1 MKPISSGLCEMALGM
16 EQGLV
21 TQDLSGVDAGMVW
34 DTGGTQLVTAPAGET
49 GASWIDGGADGEPGM
64 AEGLEAA
71 KEADSG
77 DMSQQSFLV
86 NLYKFM
92 KDRGTP
98 IERIPHLGFKQVNL
112 ATLYKA
118 VEKLGGYEVVTT
130 SRLWKNIYDE
140 LGGNP
145 GSTSAATCTR
155 RHYEKLVLPYERHLK
170 GEEDKPLPASKPR
183 KQYRVVKA
191 KDGKGSGTELKDQGN
206 KRKAAK
212 DVQQIGGS
220 NAASPLAEAEDS
232 GRGQNEG
239 APPGPATAEEREC
252 PQVESAEKGGGRSPG
267 RAGEEVWGAGGGA
280 EEGQGPKREQDIISP
295 LAKKKRFA
303 ATELPLAR
311 PSVIQPPRPAA
322 PVAPLPLYPAR
333 DEKGSRGCE
342 LPFSGLQLLQPFP
355 TRASPMS
362 RFRGFRDLSAFVLPL
377 DKGSRRP
384 GRPGDRAAEL
394 ALPRVAPWVPE
405 PKGEALRVGP
415 LPAPSHQPKACWV
428 PPLTVALPRKV
439 PAKRAKLD
447 GALLQPRP
455 ELRTKDCETNCY
467 GRKLRVVSPLQLAR
481 EPEGKDRQA
490 GEGKALKSP
499 LPAVPG
505 WLLAAPGFPDAAVTD
520 GLRAH
525 FPAGY
530 VLPVKEHP
538 LYSTLPT
545 SLALNPFVV
554 PAVPGEGLGVPL
566 DLYKHLAASS
576 SCDSLLHNR
585 LCPLACYTG
594 PYLPAWQVRP
604 QL

>member
-1 MKPISSGLCEMALGM
+1 
-16 EQGLV
+16 
-21 TQDLSGVDAGMVW
+21 
-34 DTGGTQLVTAPAGET
+34 
-49 GASWIDGGADGEPGM
+49 M
-64 AEGLEAA
+64 AEGLDAA
-71 KEADSG
+71 KETDSG

-92 KDRGTP
+92 KERGTP

-118 VEKLGGYEVVTT
+118 VEKLGGYEAVTA

-191 KDGKGSGTELKDQGN
+191 KDGKGSGAELKDQGS
-206 KRKAAK
+206 KRKPPK
-212 DVQQIGGS
+212 DGAQRIGRS
-220 NAASPLAEAEDS
+220 NAVSPSAEAEDT
-232 GRGQNEG
+232 GRGQSERALRA
-239 APPGPATAEEREC
+239 APPATAEEREC
-252 PQVESAEKGGGRSPG
+252 PRVESATSAEKGGGRSP
-267 RAGEEVWGAGGGA
+267 WGAGGGA
-280 EEGQGPKREQDIISP
+280 EEETAAAGQGPLVSRREQDIISP

-303 ATELPLAR
+303 AAELPLAR

-342 LPFSGLQLLQPFP
+342 VPQTGIQHVVRPLLQPFP
-355 TRASPMS
+355 TRASPVP
-362 RFRGFRDLSAFVLPL
+362 RCRGFRDLSAFVLPL
-377 DKGSRRP
+377 DKGSRRL
-384 GRPGDRAAEL
+384 GRTGDRTAEL
-394 ALPRVAPWVPE
+394 ALPRVAPWVSE
-405 PKGEALRVGP
+405 SKGEAPALRVGP
-415 LPAPSHQPKACWV
+415 LPAPSLETHQPKACWV
-428 PPLTVALPRKV
+428 PPLSVALPRKV
-439 PAKRAKLD
+439 PAKRAKVD
-447 GALLQPRP
+447 GGLLQPRPGLGP
-455 ELRTKDCETNCY
+455 ELRTKDCETSLY
-467 GRKLRVVSPLQLAR
+467 GRKLRIVSPLHLAR
-481 EPEGKDRQA
+481 EPEAKDRQA

-505 WLLAAPGFPDAAVTD
+505 WLLAAPSVPDAVVTD
-520 GLRAH
+520 GLRAR

-530 VLPVKEHP
+530 VLPVKEHA
-538 LYSTLPT
+538 LYSSLPT

-554 PAVPGEGLGVPL
+554 PTVPGEGLGVPGLPL
-566 DLYKHLAASS
+566 DLYKHLAAGS

-585 LCPLACYTG
+585 LCPLAACYTS
-594 PYLPAWQVRP
+594 PYLPAWQGRP

>member
-1 MKPISSGLCEMALGM
+1 
-16 EQGLV
+16 
-21 TQDLSGVDAGMVW
+21 
-34 DTGGTQLVTAPAGET
+34 
-49 GASWIDGGADGEPGM
+49 M

-71 KEADSG
+71 KEADGG

-118 VEKLGGYEVVTT
+118 VEKLGGYEAVTT

-191 KDGKGSGTELKDQGN
+191 KDGKGPGAELKDQGN
-206 KRKAAK
+206 KRKPAK
-212 DVQQIGGS
+212 DGAPQIGGS
-220 NAASPLAEAEDS
+220 SAASPLAEAEDS
-232 GRGQNEG
+232 GRGQKEG

-252 PQVESAEKGGGRSPG
+252 PHVESAEKGGGRSPG

-280 EEGQGPKREQDIISP
+280 EEGQGPRREQDIISP

-362 RFRGFRDLSAFVLPL
+362 RFRGFRDFSAFVLPL
-377 DKGSRRP
+377 DKGSRRL
-384 GRPGDRAAEL
+384 GRAGDRAAEL

-467 GRKLRVVSPLQLAR
+467 GRKLRVVSPLHLAR
-481 EPEGKDRQA
+481 EPEAKDRLA
-490 GEGKALKSP
+490 GEGKALKPP

-505 WLLAAPGFPDAAVTD
+505 WLLAAPGVPDAAVTD

-538 LYSTLPT
+538 LYSSLPT